1 MNKLIFLL
9 TLFCFLAAC
18 SNKNTEDAA
27 VEKGVQSEQREDSKL
42 IEQIDAMYLLPFA
55 EKNED
60 GTVTFY
66 IESRRNWKPANE
78 HIPDSEHF
86 RVQIFTKKGNLVWS
100 SSEGKN
106 FMQVIG
112 KVQPEIAGE
121 MHVYKQIWNG
131 KDNSGIPVPE
141 GEYKVV
147 MTIPAKPIE
156 YSTTMDYYW
165 KGSDDE

>member
-1 MNKLIFLL
+1 M
-9 TLFCFLAAC
+9 LAAC
-18 SNKNTEDAA
+18 SSKNTEDSS
-27 VEKGVQSEQREDSKL
+27 EKKDAQTKQQEDPKL

-55 EKNED
+55 EENED

-66 IESRRNWKPANE
+66 MESRRNWKPANE
-78 HIPDSEHF
+78 YIPDSEHF

-112 KVQPEIAGE
+112 YVKPEIAGE
-121 MHVYKQIWNG
+121 MHVYKQVWDG
-131 KDNSGIPVPE
+131 KDNSDIPVPK

-165 KGSDDE
+165 KGSNDE